1 LQEKELKSMEILTAS
16 AVLSTEDKYYLTMS
30 PDIQKMSDQQGQI
43 LDIDKWLIYSDAN
56 EDKNAEA
63 KEQQILSIMTKEG
76 EVFATNSPTFI
87 KDFQKLV
94 DLFNSSNEKVEKIE
108 IISGLSKAGR
118 TFITCKYA
126 K

>member
-1 LQEKELKSMEILTAS
+1 
-16 AVLSTEDKYYLTMS
+16 
-30 PDIQKMSDQQGQI
+30 
-43 LDIDKWLIYSDAN
+43 
-56 EDKNAEA
+56 
-63 KEQQILSIMTKEG
+63 MTKEG

-87 KDFQKLV
+87 KDFRKLV
-94 DLFNSSNEKVEKIE
+94 DLFNSSNERVEKIE

>member
-1 LQEKELKSMEILTAS
+1 MEILTAS
-16 AVLSTEDKYYLTMS
+16 AQLSTEDKYYLTMS

-63 KEQQILSIMTKEG
+63 KEQHILSIMTKDG

-118 TFITCKYA
+118 TFITCKYT

>member
-16 AVLSTEDKYYLTMS
+16 AELSTEDKYYLTMS
-30 PDIQKMSDQQGQI
+30 PDIQKMSDQQGQV

-63 KEQQILSIMTKEG
+63 KEQQILSIMTKDG

-94 DLFNSSNEKVEKIE
+94 DLFNSSNERVEKIE